1 MEADRMSDTRYSR
14 THEWCRLEGNVGTI
28 GISKHAADELTDLTY
43 LDLKVKKGD
52 RLKQGQVFG
61 EIDSVKATSEL
72 FAPVSGTVAEINGR
86 FADED
91 ELAAITRSPED
102 EGWMLKVELSTPRE
116 LDGLLSKADYDAFIE
131 KEGGH

>member
-1 MEADRMSDTRYSR
+1 MDTRYSK

-43 LDLKVKKGD
+43 LELKVKKGD
-52 RLKQGQVFG
+52 RVKQGQVFG

-72 FAPVSGTVAEINGR
+72 FAPVSGTVTELNGR

-91 ELAAITRSPED
+91 ELAAITKSPETD
-102 EGWMLKVELSTPRE
+102 GWLLKLELAAGTDF
-116 LDGLLSKADYDAFIE
+116 DGLMKKADYEAFTQ
-131 KEGGH
+131 KEGHH

>member
-1 MEADRMSDTRYSR
+1 MSDTRYSR

-43 LDLKVKKGD
+43 LELKVKKGD
-52 RLKQGQVFG
+52 RMKQGQVFG

-72 FAPVSGTVAEINGR
+72 FAPVSGVVAEVNGR
-86 FADED
+86 FDDED
-91 ELAAITRSPED
+91 ELAAVTRSPEQ
-102 EGWMLKVELSTPRE
+102 EGWMIKVELSNPAE
-116 LDGLLSKADYDAFIE
+116 LQDLLGKADYDAFVE